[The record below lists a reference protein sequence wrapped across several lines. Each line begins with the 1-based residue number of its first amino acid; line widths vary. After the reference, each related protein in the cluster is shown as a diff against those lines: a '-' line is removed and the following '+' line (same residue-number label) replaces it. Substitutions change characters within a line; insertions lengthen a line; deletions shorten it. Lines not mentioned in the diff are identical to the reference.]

1 MKQGDPVKKVA
12 GRGVVVRGNDV
23 DTDQIIPARYMKVVS
38 FDGLGEFAFGD
49 QREDMKSRGEVHPF
63 DNPVHQGASIL
74 FGNKNFGCGSSREHA
89 PQSLMRWGISCIIA
103 ESFAEIFAGNCT
115 SLGIPTAVLSSDQ
128 IDEVMSTLEETP
140 SAEVSL
146 NLENKELTIGS
157 RTYHVDMSETYRSA
171 LVLGKWDS
179 TAILLEHIDEV
190 EAKRND
196 LVYLRD
202 FA

>member
-1 MKQGDPVKKVA
+1 MKQGDPIKQVA
-12 GRGVVVRGNDV
+12 GRGIVVRGNDV

-49 QREDMKSRGEVHPF
+49 QREDMKSRGEIHPF
-63 DNPVHQGASIL
+63 DNPVYQGAAIL

-115 SLGIPTAVLSSDQ
+115 SLGIPTAILSSEQ
-128 IDEVMSTLEETP
+128 INDVMSSLEDNP
-140 SAEVSL
+140 SIEVSL
-146 NLENKELTIGS
+146 DLENKELTLGS

-179 TAILLEHIDEV
+179 TAILLEHINEV
-190 EAKRND
+190 EAKRQD

-202 FA
+202 FV